1 MNEIKISRAVLD
13 EMIELKVFESETNI
27 LVKLQEL
34 MKPLN
39 AKTLES
45 KEMTLKNSVNISDI
59 QDKVFPFIK
68 QIEGMIPKIKLIDSI
83 KNNLDRLP
91 NDMQEQKD
99 KTETHF

>member
-1 MNEIKISRAVLD
+1 MNEIKISRTVLD
-13 EMIELKVFESETNI
+13 EMRELKVFESETNI

-39 AKTLES
+39 MKTLES
-45 KEMTLKNSVNISDI
+45 KEMSTKNSINIADL

-68 QIEGMIPKIKLIDSI
+68 SIEALLPKIKLIDSI

-91 NDMQEQKD
+91 NDI
-99 KTETHF
+99 

>member
-39 AKTLES
+39 IKTLDS
-45 KEMTLKNSVNISDI
+45 KEISTKNSINIVD
-59 QDKVFPFIK
+59 
-68 QIEGMIPKIKLIDSI
+68 L
-83 KNNLDRLP
+83 
-91 NDMQEQKD
+91 
-99 KTETHF
+99 

>member
-1 MNEIKISRAVLD
+1 MNEIKISRTVLD

-39 AKTLES
+39 MKTLES
-45 KEMTLKNSVNISDI
+45 KEMSTKNSVNIAEL

-68 QIEGMIPKIKLIDSI
+68 SIETLLPKIKLIDSI

-91 NDMQEQKD
+91 NDI
-99 KTETHF
+99 

>member
-39 AKTLES
+39 MKTLIS
-45 KEMTLKNSVNISDI
+45 KEMSTKNSVNIA
-59 QDKVFPFIK
+59 
-68 QIEGMIPKIKLIDSI
+68 EL
-83 KNNLDRLP
+83 
-91 NDMQEQKD
+91 
-99 KTETHF
+99 

>member
-39 AKTLES
+39 MKTLES
-45 KEMTLKNSVNISDI
+45 KEMSTKNSVNIA
-59 QDKVFPFIK
+59 
-68 QIEGMIPKIKLIDSI
+68 EL
-83 KNNLDRLP
+83 
-91 NDMQEQKD
+91 
-99 KTETHF
+99 

>member
-39 AKTLES
+39 IKTLES
-45 KEMTLKNSVNISDI
+45 KEISTKNSINIVD
-59 QDKVFPFIK
+59 
-68 QIEGMIPKIKLIDSI
+68 L
-83 KNNLDRLP
+83 
-91 NDMQEQKD
+91 
-99 KTETHF
+99 

>member
-39 AKTLES
+39 AKALES
-45 KEMTLKNSVNISDI
+45 KELSLKNSVNISDI

-68 QIEGMIPKIKLIDSI
+68 
-83 KNNLDRLP
+83 
-91 NDMQEQKD
+91 
-99 KTETHF
+99 